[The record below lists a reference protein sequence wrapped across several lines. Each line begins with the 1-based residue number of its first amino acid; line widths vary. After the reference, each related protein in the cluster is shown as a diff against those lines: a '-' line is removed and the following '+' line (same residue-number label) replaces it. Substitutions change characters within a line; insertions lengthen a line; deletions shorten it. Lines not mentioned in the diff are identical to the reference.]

1 MERKNW
7 INKLDDLD
15 GDNPSP
21 SREESTFQEFGR
33 YNENIIMYGL
43 AGLLALILILLA
55 VLFFRTG
62 KEPSFEGIEEVNAR
76 IEALEERVNS
86 LESRE
91 EERQE
96 VFLQFIQSEENV
108 QARLDSQREVLDDLR
123 QKVAELDKSGQKPAA
138 ASSPSRSGQDESEPE
153 AKPEAESESR
163 PESEPEARAEAGEE
177 VVYHEVQRG
186 ENLFRIGL
194 KYNISVDKLMQLND
208 LAPDD
213 SIHPGQKLIVGSQD

>member
-21 SREESTFQEFGR
+21 SREENTFQEFTR

-76 IEALEERVNS
+76 IEALEKRVNS
-86 LESRE
+86 LESSE
-91 EERQE
+91 EERQK
-96 VFLQFIQSEENV
+96 VFLEFIQSEENV

-123 QKVAELDKSGQKPAA
+123 QKVAEVGRTDQ
-138 ASSPSRSGQDESEPE
+138 
-153 AKPEAESESR
+153 KPEATKPASPPRKEEDKPEAQPETQPESR
-163 PESEPEARAEAGEE
+163 NEK
-177 VVYHEVQRG
+177 VVHEVQRG

-194 KYNISVDKLMQLND
+194 KYDVSVDKLMELND
-208 LAPDD
+208 LDPDD
-213 SIHPGQKLIVGSQD
+213 SIQPGQKLIVGSQD